1 MKTIPVLLLC
11 CFMTLLFELA
21 CAAPPYDT
29 PPYNI
34 CSVVTNNS
42 TGHSTFQENLESL
55 LNLLPS
61 NASVSKLYNGS
72 IGNEPDRVYAL
83 YMCLDFV
90 SNDTCHKCIEAAQS
104 DIMKLC
110 PKSKEATVWEEWCQ
124 LRYSSE
130 NFFGRLNVSDNNV
143 LQVNTQNI
151 SDQPEKFKSV
161 VNQKLSELTKKAA
174 YNDSS
179 PKMYAT
185 GEVNFGDKVIYAL
198 VQCTTDLSEGDC
210 DKCLQ
215 TATEDVLREYFF
227 SMGARLFSHSCFL
240 RYELYPFYSYP
251 TQASKGGRKVRL
263 IIILVSLSACLA
275 VVLFGFYIFLAMK
288 RRNRKDNS
296 VILGL
301 PTLVHENQLIGRNN
315 LKAQEYPNISFA
327 SIRAA
332 TSNFSESNK
341 LGEGGFG
348 PVYKGIM
355 SDGKEVAIKR
365 LSCCSEQGSEEFT
378 TEVQLIMN
386 LQHKNLVR
394 LLGYCVDGE
403 EKLLVY
409 EYMPNSS
416 LDVVLFDSMKR
427 AQLDWTG
434 RKNIITGI
442 ARGILYLHEDS
453 RLRIIHRD
461 LKASNV
467 LLDNEMN
474 PKISDFG
481 MARIF
486 AGSEG
491 QANTAI
497 IVGTYGYMA
506 PEYAMEGL
514 YSFKSDVFSFGVLLL
529 EIITERKNANRASLP
544 SYAWKLWNE
553 GKGLELID
561 PFLVGSCDSDEF
573 LRYLHIGLLCV
584 QEDAYD
590 RPTMSSVVLMLKS
603 ETVNLSQ
610 PGKPAF
616 SIGTFSNVHNKA
628 GAVSSSYNGL
638 TISNIAPRDPL
649 SVMVFIIILLL
660 MPTTFSG
667 ADLLFKDCPSRTYT
681 ANSPFENNLKL
692 LLESLSS
699 NTSISGGFY
708 NDTIGNSSDRVYGQA
723 LCRGDVNSTVCQSCV
738 HDASEDIF
746 KSCKAQEA
754 IIWYELCQVR
764 YSSTVFFTMMLYD
777 GKIPEKN
784 KQEKNVSN
792 PNQFGDVLK
801 NLMKKLLDQTA
812 YTSKHMFATGDMKF
826 SGRQSIYG
834 LQQCTRDIPR
844 SDCYKCLD
852 IARAELQ
859 KCCSALEGG
868 TIVSRNC
875 NVRFE
880 LDQFFNDIYS
890 KGDKGKT
897 WKVVVTCVSTILSA
911 VFIVLCAVYLRWGR
925 RLEDVQD
932 EERSQH
938 GLLPELLNPT
948 GVTIIEEDKM
958 VSSEELPF
966 IDLATIRKATDDFS
980 DSNKLGQGGFGA
992 VYKGWLDGKEVAVKR
1007 LSRKS
1012 RQGLEEFRNEVS
1024 LIAKLQHRNLV
1035 RLLACSFEG
1044 GEKLLLYEFMPNKSL
1059 DTFIFDLER
1068 RAELNWQTYHNII
1081 EGIARGLLYLHE
1093 DSRLKIIHRDLKP
1106 NNVLLDHEM
1115 VPKISDF
1122 GMARIVCDNQNIANT
1137 KRVVGTHGYMAPE
1150 YAMEGLFSVKSDVF
1164 SFGVVLLEII
1174 SGKKNS
1180 GFYLTE
1186 HAKTL
1191 VEYAWTLW
1199 KDGKGSEFVEPFLM
1213 ECCPKADILKYL
1225 QIALLC
1231 VQEDPEERPTMSA
1244 VVVLLG
1250 NDDSIGL
1257 PEPKKPAIF
1266 AIGRVAPINEYT
1278 HTANPTSNQL
1288 TLSIISPR

>member
-1 MKTIPVLLLC
+1 MIFCTAKFARPKRVHFPSAMKTIPVLLLC

-251 TQASKGGRKVRL
+251 TQASK
-263 IIILVSLSACLA
+263 
-275 VVLFGFYIFLAMK
+275 
-288 RRNRKDNS
+288 
-296 VILGL
+296 GL

-628 GAVSSSYNGL
+628 GAVN
-638 TISNIAPRDPL
+638 
-649 SVMVFIIILLL
+649 
-660 MPTTFSG
+660 
-667 ADLLFKDCPSRTYT
+667 LLFKDCPSRTYT

-890 KGDKGKT
+890 K
-897 WKVVVTCVSTILSA
+897 
-911 VFIVLCAVYLRWGR
+911 
-925 RLEDVQD
+925 D